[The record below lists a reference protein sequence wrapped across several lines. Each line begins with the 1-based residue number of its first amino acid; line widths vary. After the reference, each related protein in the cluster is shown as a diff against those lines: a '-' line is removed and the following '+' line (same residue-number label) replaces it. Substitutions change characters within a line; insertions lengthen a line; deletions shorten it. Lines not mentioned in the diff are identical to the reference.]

1 MRRIA
6 ALGTV
11 WIGLLAA
18 AGVAE
23 ANPSFAT
30 NTNNDCSVCHSNS
43 LTGRMSVVDEDSIND
58 LGTQLDGTMPGPLKT
73 FEVMPGSIVPLSVRV
88 LDGSDKF
95 AVQLK
100 RLETGGQ
107 LVDMSD
113 FLVWS
118 EANDAG
124 NVWTLQEVNNPPY
137 FTKDAGN
144 NQGITFTEPTTYV
157 FDLMVDA
164 STPHDFYD
172 LEFMVAGKSSA
183 DSLWSQGEHFYV
195 EVLPE
200 PAAALQAI
208 AALGIVAALARRRRA
223 GSARPAPPL

>member
-6 ALGTV
+6 ALCSV
-11 WIGLLAA
+11 WIGLFVA
-18 AGVAE
+18 AGGAE

-30 NTNNDCSVCHSNS
+30 NTGNDCTVCHSNS
-43 LTGRMSVVDEDSIND
+43 LTGRMTVVDEDSITD

-107 LVDMSD
+107 LVDLSD

-124 NVWTLQEVNNPPY
+124 NVWTLQEVSNPPY
-137 FTKDAGN
+137 FTKDGGN
-144 NQGITFTEPTTYV
+144 NTGIVFTEPTTYV

-164 STPHDFYD
+164 STPPDYYD
-172 LEFMVAGKSSA
+172 LEFMAAGKSSA

-200 PAAALQAI
+200 PGAALQAA
-208 AALGIVAALARRRRA
+208 AALGIAAALARRRA
-223 GSARPAPPL
+223 GSAGPAPPL